1 MKKVLVAGAT
11 GQLGREVAAE
21 FERRGF
27 WVRALVRNRDR
38 LGPIAE
44 SLDEIVIGDVLQP
57 ETLARACDGIEIV
70 FSSIGASLALAPAR
84 PVQTFEDIDHQGNL
98 NLLRAAQVAGAKHF
112 LYVSVFGAARYPS
125 LAYVKAH
132 EDFVRELVA
141 SGLRATVIRPTG
153 FFSVNAEILKMA
165 RRGAV
170 AVIGSGGCRTNPIH
184 ESDLARVCVD
194 AYEHG
199 LTDCDIGGPE
209 ILSRREIVE
218 IAFNALGR
226 RPRIFSIPPFI
237 VGAILPLIRPFDRR
251 LYELFTF
258 LATVGTID
266 VVAPPAGTHRL
277 EPYFRKLTVG
287 EGEKQ
292 G

>member
-11 GQLGREVAAE
+11 GKLGREVVAE

-27 WVRALVRNRDR
+27 WVRALVRKRDR
-38 LGPIAE
+38 LGPIA
-44 SLDEIVIGDVLQP
+44 DTIDDIVIGDVLQP

-98 NLLRAAQVAGAKHF
+98 NLLRAVQSAGAKHF

-125 LAYVKAH
+125 FAYVKAH
-132 EDFVRELVA
+132 EDFVSELAA
-141 SGLRATVIRPTG
+141 SGLRSTVIRPTG

-165 RRGAV
+165 RRGPV
-170 AVIGSGGCRTNPIH
+170 AVIGSGGSLTNPIH
-184 ESDLARVCVD
+184 ESDLARACVD

-199 LTDCDIGGPE
+199 LTEFDIGGPE
-209 ILSRREIVE
+209 ILTRREIVE
-218 IAFNALGR
+218 TAFNALGR
-226 RPRIFSIPPFI
+226 RPRIYSIPTYVI
-237 VGAILPLIRPFDRR
+237 SALLPMIRPFDRR

-258 LATVGTID
+258 LATVSTID

-277 EPYFRKLTVG
+277 EPYFRKLAAG
-287 EGEKQ
+287 EGVK
-292 G
+292 